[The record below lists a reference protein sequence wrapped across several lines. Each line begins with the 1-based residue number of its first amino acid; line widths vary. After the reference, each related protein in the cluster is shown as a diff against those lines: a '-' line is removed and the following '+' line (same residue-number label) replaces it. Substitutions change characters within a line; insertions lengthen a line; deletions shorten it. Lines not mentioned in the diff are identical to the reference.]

1 MISFPMI
8 SYQFTMISFI
18 LSIYN
23 DIIYFRSLILSV
35 LLCFLNL
42 LDSYLFFLSF
52 RFQTDYCFFL
62 SLFLL
67 CFLSFFSFILSLY
80 SLFFDFCLFVLSSFL
95 LFFSFFLLFVFRLFV
110 FSSLFFLFFFVYI
123 LISISVYKPNY
134 LFTRTVLFCYNKIGL
149 CC

>member
-1 MISFPMI
+1 MIGDIILLHSFVLARLNL
-8 SYQFTMISFI
+8 F
-18 LSIYN
+18 LSIA
-23 DIIYFRSLILSV
+23 
-35 LLCFLNL
+35 CF
-42 LDSYLFFLSF
+42 SFAFFF
-52 RFQTDYCFFL
+52 VRFQTDYCFFL

-134 LFTRTVLFCYNKIGL
+134 LFTRTVLFCYNIYRIIKILLISSKCAGGG
-149 CC
+149 

>member
-52 RFQTDYCFFL
+52 RFQTDYSC
-62 SLFLL
+62 
-67 CFLSFFSFILSLY
+67 SFSLY